1 MGDIEVLGKRV
12 LQFLEVQDL
21 VPRRHQDLEE
31 NRGPEI
37 FPENKIS

>member
-1 MGDIEVLGKRV
+1 VGDIEVLGKRV

-31 NRGPEI
+31 QRPGI
-37 FPENKIS
+37 LS